1 MSGDRAEIAQ
11 LQRQLAEERARSQ
24 QLEQRVAQQAP
35 SPHPAVTAGWQQADN
50 TVKRI
55 ELEMRRVAQAAN
67 EAQSEGKFPEQI
79 EYQRQLAA
87 LSNQKQAAEQ
97 HREGMVGLS
106 RQHPLEQFLAA
117 NKGQYSAEDEQWI
130 RLHPRFATDEGYRNA
145 CMSAHHEALADGH
158 RQRSPAYYARLDGKA
173 AALDGGAIAG
183 PLPLLSG
190 DMLDTAKS
198 WYAAVSGKSYG
209 ATDEEVSRAWHEA
222 GNSPNAHRKREEWA
236 LRDEARYGTRLRRGW

>member
-97 HREGMVGLS
+97 HREGLVGRAGS
-106 RQHPLEQFLAA
+106 
-117 NKGQYSAEDEQWI
+117 I
-130 RLHPRFATDEGYRNA
+130 RLSNFLQQIKG
-145 CMSAHHEALADGH
+145 S
-158 RQRSPAYYARLDGKA
+158 
-173 AALDGGAIAG
+173 
-183 PLPLLSG
+183 
-190 DMLDTAKS
+190 TAPKTS
-198 WYAAVSGKSYG
+198 NGFG
-209 ATDEEVSRAWHEA
+209 CIR
-222 GNSPNAHRKREEWA
+222 G
-236 LRDEARYGTRLRRGW
+236 LRRTKGTGMHACRRTMKR